1 MESGWDPDVK
11 KFFVQILNSI
21 AWGLIWMIAAA
32 TAGLYFELGYTNGK
46 PLIYTIIFYVAAIG
60 SLLLLLKY
68 LYNIWK
74 EK

>member
-46 PLIYTIIFYVAAIG
+46 PIIYTIIYVAAIS

-68 LYNIWK
+68 LHNIWK